1 MDNSKPNGIGTWL
14 TRIYMILFSITI
26 IFPLVWVLYSSLKTN
41 QEFFQDVW
49 ALPAIPQF
57 ENYVRAWEKASIGQY
72 FVNSAIITFFVVI
85 IVGVM
90 SSMCTYACTR
100 LGLKLGG
107 PVVTLFMAGLY
118 IPTVLC
124 LVPIYVCMKNLGLVN
139 SKLGLTVLYI
149 ASNLPFSV
157 FILSGFYKTVPK
169 DLEEAAY
176 IDGCGYF
183 ATYAQVILP
192 ITKPAMATVSIFT
205 FMGSWNEYVLAN
217 MLVSKPENNT
227 LPVGIVSLQAA
238 MEHVSDWTAL
248 LAGIAILF
256 IPMIIMYIFCQK
268 YITSGMTAG
277 ALKG

>member
-1 MDNSKPNGIGTWL
+1 MNNSKPNGVGTWL
-14 TRIYMILFSITI
+14 TRIYMILFSVTI

-41 QEFFQDVW
+41 YEFFQDVW
-49 ALPAIPQF
+49 ALPASLQF
-57 ENYVRAWEKASIGQY
+57 ENYVRAWEKASIGKY

-139 SKLGLTVLYI
+139 SKLGLTILYI

-183 ATYAQVILP
+183 ATYARVILP

-217 MLVSKPENNT
+217 MLISKAENNT